1 MTEEEKGQAIGID
14 LGTTYSCVAVWQNDH
29 VEIIVNDQGNRTTPS
44 YVAFNDAERLVGDA
58 AVNQV
63 LKNPTNSIFDAKRLI
78 GRRFGD
84 NIVRIDMKMW
94 PFKVI
99 EGVDDKPMIVVTH
112 EGLEKLFAAEEISSM
127 VLAKMREIAEQYLDS
142 PVKGAV
148 ITVPAYFSDS
158 QRQATR
164 NAGEIAGLKVMRII
178 SEPTAVAIAYGLE
191 KRAGWYSKRNVMVFD
206 LGGGTIDVSLLNICS
221 GVFEVLATAG
231 DTHLGGEDFD
241 NRMVKYCVEEFKK
254 KHNLDVSGN
263 SRALGRLRS
272 VCEKAKR
279 RLSFVSSVDIELD
292 CLDKGIDFYLTFTRA
307 KFEQLNMDFFN
318 KCMEPVEKCLGD
330 ANMDITAVHDIVLA
344 GGSSRIPKVQQLLQN
359 VFKGKQLCKSIN
371 PDEAV
376 AYGAAVQAAIL
387 SGNGNEKLQ
396 DVDLLDVTPLSLGV
410 RIRDDENFMCV
421 VIPRNTRIPVT
432 KKRKLTTRFDNQLG
446 IELAIFEGECEIT
459 LENNFLGQFTLDGIH
474 PAPTGVPRIDV
485 MFDIDENGIL
495 SVSAKDKFTGQEKR
509 ITFTSD
515 IRTL

>member
-254 KHNLDVSGN
+254 KHNLD
-263 SRALGRLRS
+263 
-272 VCEKAKR
+272 AKR

-330 ANMDITAVHDIVLA
+330 ANMDITAVHDI
-344 GGSSRIPKVQQLLQN
+344 
-359 VFKGKQLCKSIN
+359 
-371 PDEAV
+371 AV

>member
-272 VCEKAKR
+272 ACEKAKR

-330 ANMDITAVHDIVLA
+330 ANMDITAVHDIVL
-344 GGSSRIPKVQQLLQN
+344 
-359 VFKGKQLCKSIN
+359 
-371 PDEAV
+371 AV